1 MLGSSDIISKDESAL
16 QQVVATVGPISV
28 SIDAS
33 HASFQLYQRGGIDF
47 SLVFISFYNTSRFI

>member
-16 QQVVATVGPISV
+16 QQAVATVGPISV

-33 HASFQLYQRGGIDF
+33 YASFQLYQRGGIDF